1 MFPGIASKKMPMRIL
16 HRIIAAEGS
25 IGLYPHFKVSR
36 SGVYVLDAL
45 DPLTME
51 SFSK

>member
-25 IGLYPHFKVSR
+25 IGLYPHFKVTG
-36 SGVYVLDAL
+36 SGVNVPDSL
-45 DPLTME
+45 DPLKLE
-51 SFSK
+51 

>member
-25 IGLYPHFKVSR
+25 IGLCPHSKVSR
-36 SGVYVLDAL
+36 SGVNVLDSL
-45 DPLTME
+45 DPLKLE
-51 SFSK
+51 